1 MCIELDPLTFR
12 MSDSP
17 TFEDKDEAIRYW
29 KQLAEER
36 KNDFDELEEMSK
48 ELEKDQDRQIE
59 QLENDNKRIVSN
71 YKKGPFS
78 NDPDTYVIRP
88 KDNIQKFKITGESF
102 AD

>member
-1 MCIELDPLTFR
+1 MCIELDLLTFR

-59 QLENDNKRIVSN
+59 QLENDNKRIVTNCTSRGIN
-71 YKKGPFS
+71 LDGPNS
-78 NDPDTYVIRP
+78 AWTSKETTTIGKSIPL
-88 KDNIQKFKITGESF
+88 
-102 AD
+102 

>member
-1 MCIELDPLTFR
+1 MCIELDLLTFR

-78 NDPDTYVIRP
+78 NDPDTYVI
-88 KDNIQKFKITGESF
+88 SLH
-102 AD
+102 

>member
-1 MCIELDPLTFR
+1 

-59 QLENDNKRIVSN
+59 QLENDNKRIVTNCKS
-71 YKKGPFS
+71 KGM
-78 NDPDTYVIRP
+78 N
-88 KDNIQKFKITGESF
+88 
-102 AD
+102 ADGPEFRIDQLRDDDHREKASHFE